1 VARRCVEDLGDQ
13 LARFRPTIDASF
25 PLAQILDARAA
36 MLRNE
41 HVGKIVVV
49 P

>member
-1 VARRCVEDLGDQ
+1 VVRRCLADLGDQ
-13 LARFRPTIDASF
+13 LMRYRPTIDRVF
-25 PLAQILDARAA
+25 PLAEITDARAA

-41 HVGKIVVV
+41 HVGKIVVL